1 MTPRRTLAALAG
13 PAALSVALTR
23 DPGGLIA
30 EPWSLVSVVLALLWP
45 FLVWRFRAGNLV
57 RRILEADRARIG
69 SLLVLALCLVAVW
82 APLLAPHGPG
92 DMGDPVL
99 DRHRP
104 PGLDHWM
111 GTDLLGRDLLSRVL
125 HGTRVSLGIALGS
138 VLVSTGLG
146 LLVGALAGWRGG
158 WVDNL
163 LMRATDLALAFP
175 RVFLVLLLVAFTQPS
190 PIWIVAVLGFTGW
203 MSVARLV
210 RGEVRPCLQQE
221 YVLAARSLGFGS
233 TRILARHVLPAI
245 AGPVI
250 AFSTLRVGNAILA
263 ESFLSFLGL
272 GVQDPWVSWGLL
284 IRSGRDLLTGE
295 WWLAFFPGVA
305 IVITVVGFNLL
316 GDGLR
321 AAFDPRRRHDPVGLE
336 D

>member
-1 MTPRRTLAALAG
+1 VNGARVAVALIG
-13 PAALSVALTR
+13 PAAFVVGFMRDGVGLFDFAGTLATVTALAWPLVVAKARATGILSRLLADRRARWGAVLVVAL
-23 DPGGLIA
+23 
-30 EPWSLVSVVLALLWP
+30 
-45 FLVWRFRAGNLV
+45 
-57 RRILEADRARIG
+57 
-69 SLLVLALCLVAVW
+69 LLVALW
-82 APLLAPHGPG
+82 APLLAPQSPSSIGH
-92 DMGDPVL
+92 PVL
-99 DRHRP
+99 DRNQA
-104 PGLDHWM
+104 PGPEHWL

-125 HGTRVSLGIALGS
+125 HGARVSLAIAVGS
-138 VLVSTGLG
+138 VLVSFGLG
-146 LLVGALAGWRGG
+146 TLLGAVAGWRGG
-158 WVDNL
+158 WVDTL

-175 RVFLVLLLVAFTQPS
+175 RVFLILLLVAFVAPS
-190 PIWIVAVLGFTGW
+190 PMWIVVVLGLTGW

-210 RGEVRPCLQQE
+210 RGEIRPCRNEE
-221 YVLAARSLGFGS
+221 YVLAARSLGFGAP
-233 TRILARHVLPAI
+233 RILFRHVLPAV
-245 AGPVI
+245 AGPLI

-305 IVITVVGFNLL
+305 IVLTVVGFNLL

-321 AAFDPRRRHDPVGLE
+321 AALDPRRHHDPVALE

>member
-1 MTPRRTLAALAG
+1 MSARRLLIGLLG
-13 PAALSVALTR
+13 PAALLSGILREGSALLDAPGILSALT
-23 DPGGLIA
+23 A
-30 EPWSLVSVVLALLWP
+30 VAWP
-45 FLVWRFRAGNLV
+45 FVVAKGRPSGVVARLL
-57 RRILEADRARIG
+57 ADRRARWG
-69 SLLVLALCLVAVW
+69 AVLVVGLLLLAAW
-82 APLLAPHGPG
+82 APLLAPHAPG
-92 DMGDPVL
+92 DFGDPVL
-99 DRHRP
+99 DRHLA
-104 PGLDHWM
+104 PGPGHWL

-125 HGTRVSLGIALGS
+125 HGARVSLAIALGS
-138 VLVSTGLG
+138 VLVSVGLG
-146 LLVGALAGWRGG
+146 TLVGALAGWRGG
-158 WVDNL
+158 WVDTL

-175 RVFLVLLLVAFTQPS
+175 RVFLILLLVAFTAPS
-190 PIWIVAVLGFTGW
+190 PLWIVAVLGLTGW

-210 RGEVRPCLQQE
+210 RGEVRPRRDEE
-221 YVLAARSLGFGS
+221 YVLAARALGFGVS
-233 TRILARHVLPAI
+233 RILVRHVLPAI
-245 AGPVI
+245 AGPLI

-305 IVITVVGFNLL
+305 IVLTVVGFNLL

-321 AAFDPRRRHDPVGLE
+321 AALDPRRHHDPVALE

>member
-1 MTPRRTLAALAG
+1 MNLARILLAAAG
-13 PAALSVALTR
+13 PAALVVALVR
-23 DPGGLIA
+23 DPADLARPAALISTA
-30 EPWSLVSVVLALLWP
+30 FAVIWP
-45 FLVWRFRAGNLV
+45 LIVWRVQPGEIG
-57 RRILEADRARIG
+57 RRILEENRARVG
-69 SLLVLALCLVAVW
+69 AGMVLGLLLLAIW
-82 APLLAPHGPG
+82 APLLAPYSPAEF
-92 DMGDPVL
+92 GDPVL

-104 PGLDHWM
+104 PGSVHWL

-125 HGTRVSLGIALGS
+125 YGASVSLSIAVGS
-138 VLVSTGLG
+138 VVLSFGLG
-146 LLVGALAGWRGG
+146 TLVGALAGWRGG
-158 WVDNL
+158 WVDTV

-175 RVFLVLLLVAFTQPS
+175 RVFLILLLVAFTQPS
-190 PIWIVAVLGFTGW
+190 PVWIIVVLGLTGW

-210 RGEVRPCLQQE
+210 RGEVRPRLQEE
-221 YVLAARSLGFGS
+221 YVLAARSLGFPP
-233 TRILARHVLPAI
+233 TRILLRHVLPAI
-245 AGPVI
+245 AGPLI

-295 WWLAFFPGVA
+295 WWLAFFPGIA
-305 IVITVVGFNLL
+305 IVLTVVGFNLL

-321 AAFDPRRRHDPVGLE
+321 AALDPRRHHDPVALE

>member
-1 MTPRRTLAALAG
+1 MSARRILVALLG
-13 PAALSVALTR
+13 PAAFGFGLWRDGAGLFDAAGIVASITALAWPLLVWKARPAGVLARLLEDPRARAGAFLVVAL
-23 DPGGLIA
+23 
-30 EPWSLVSVVLALLWP
+30 
-45 FLVWRFRAGNLV
+45 
-57 RRILEADRARIG
+57 
-69 SLLVLALCLVAVW
+69 LLVAIW
-82 APLLAPHGPG
+82 APLLAPQSPAAF
-92 DMGDPVL
+92 GDPVL
-99 DRHRP
+99 DRNRA
-104 PGLDHWM
+104 PGPDHWL

-125 HGTRVSLGIALGS
+125 HGARVSLAIALGS
-138 VLVSTGLG
+138 VLVSVGLG
-146 LLVGALAGWRGG
+146 TLVGAIAGWRGG
-158 WVDNL
+158 WVDSV

-175 RVFLVLLLVAFTQPS
+175 RVFLILLLVAFTAPS
-190 PIWIVAVLGFTGW
+190 PVWIVAVLGLTGW

-210 RGEVRPCLQQE
+210 RGEVRPRRHEE
-221 YVLAARSLGFGS
+221 YVLAARALGFGVS
-233 TRILARHVLPAI
+233 RILMRHVLPAI
-245 AGPVI
+245 AGPLI

-305 IVITVVGFNLL
+305 IVLTVVGFNLL

-321 AAFDPRRRHDPVGLE
+321 AALDPRRRHDPVALE